1 MTNIITVVVLNY
13 FCMPRT
19 MFLVGVGENGSFF
32 DDFVGPQLLLMMIS
46 SLRNG
51 RSHKQSDYCGHHG
64 LTCLSLSG
72 IFVKKTEGTVVI
84 SEAIHIW
91 RVLFSNNAC
100 CRPSQLSG
108 LSVLRVPFFYMRERA
123 K

>member
-13 FCMPRT
+13 FYMPRI
-19 MFLVGVGENGSFF
+19 MFLVSVKMGHLF
-32 DDFVGPQLLLMMIS
+32 DDFAGPQLLLMMIS